1 MASVDII
8 NVIITADRKDD
19 FENIYKSASLS
30 RVKVGEKLGT
40 AQHEHFVRSMRHL
53 INQHSID

>member
-19 FENIYKSASLS
+19 FENIYKSAFLS
-30 RVKVGEKLGT
+30 RVKEMGVKNGNCQTRTLLET
-40 AQHEHFVRSMRHL
+40 
-53 INQHSID
+53 

>member
-30 RVKVGEKLGT
+30 RVKEMGMKM
-40 AQHEHFVRSMRHL
+40 AANRHKQRG
-53 INQHSID
+53 INSKVDITLH